1 MIVTLD
7 LECGHGLA
15 LIDAT
20 VDPPATGPWCL
31 WPEPDV
37 ETGDLMTCAIDGSAQ
52 RVVAVREGLI
62 PMNDNGKPVPQ

>member
-1 MIVTLD
+1 MVSTVV

-20 VDPPATGPWCL
+20 IDPPETGPWCL

-37 ETGDLMTCAIDGSAQ
+37 EPGDLMSCIIDGSAQ
-52 RVVAVREGLI
+52 RVFSVHEGLL
-62 PMNDNGKPVPQ
+62 PMTDNGKPVFP